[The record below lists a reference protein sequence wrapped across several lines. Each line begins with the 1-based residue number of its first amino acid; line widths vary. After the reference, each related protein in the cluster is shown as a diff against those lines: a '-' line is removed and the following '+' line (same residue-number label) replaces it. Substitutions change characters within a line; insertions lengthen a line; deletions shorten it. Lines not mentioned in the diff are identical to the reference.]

1 MARVFVS
8 PKARQ
13 DLFEIWDYHVQHSEE
28 SAEKAIS
35 LINKTF
41 EALEGAPL
49 LGRLRPALPGEGLRS
64 FPTGDDVVFYTYN
77 NADRVQVVRVL
88 HQRRDVASTLSA
100 EPEE

>member
-1 MARVFVS
+1 M
-8 PKARQ
+8 
-13 DLFEIWDYHVQHSEE
+13 QHSEGN
-28 SAEKAIS
+28 AEKVIS

-49 LGRLRPALPGEGLRS
+49 VGRLRPALPGEGLRS
-64 FPTGDDVVFYTYN
+64 FPTGDYVIFYTYD

-100 EPEE
+100 EAEG